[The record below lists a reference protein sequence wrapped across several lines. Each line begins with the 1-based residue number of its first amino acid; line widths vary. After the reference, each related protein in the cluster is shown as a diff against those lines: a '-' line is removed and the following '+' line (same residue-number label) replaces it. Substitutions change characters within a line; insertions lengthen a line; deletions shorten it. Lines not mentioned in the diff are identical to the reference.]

1 MTTAAHKTTPPG
13 DSTGDA
19 TPPPMFSDKQL
30 RRLKVAVIVMGLV
43 LIVGFGVVI
52 GRIIYLVNRMEPPP
66 LGSAPAETA
75 PSAGAASADV
85 TLSVPAG
92 AVVRHLSI
100 AGDRLA
106 VHYDSPG
113 GSGIVVVNPASGQV
127 IRRIR
132 LTPEA
137 AVR

>member
-52 GRIIYLVNRMEPPP
+52 GRIIYLVNRM
-66 LGSAPAETA
+66 
-75 PSAGAASADV
+75 
-85 TLSVPAG
+85 
-92 AVVRHLSI
+92 
-100 AGDRLA
+100 
-106 VHYDSPG
+106 
-113 GSGIVVVNPASGQV
+113 
-127 IRRIR
+127 
-132 LTPEA
+132 
-137 AVR
+137 